1 MTYHFDYLL
10 LCLSTLFTLINPIG
24 IAPIFLTL
32 TERFSDSEQKTI
44 AKKGVLTGFIV
55 LITFAYLGSYVFALY
70 SISIDA
76 FRIMGGIIF
85 FRSGLKMLESIIART
100 RTTPAETEEGLEHDD
115 IAISPIGIPIVTGP
129 GAITAVMVLAGET
142 DGAQEQI
149 LLLLSITFVMLVTLT
164 VFLTA
169 PKIFNRLGKS
179 GARLIQRLM
188 GMILM
193 VIAVQF
199 IIDGISNVIVTILL
213 DIKP

>member
-1 MTYHFDYLL
+1 
-10 LCLSTLFTLINPIG
+10 
-24 IAPIFLTL
+24 
-32 TERFSDSEQKTI
+32 
-44 AKKGVLTGFIV
+44 
-55 LITFAYLGSYVFALY
+55 
-70 SISIDA
+70 
-76 FRIMGGIIF
+76 
-85 FRSGLKMLESIIART
+85 MLESIIART

-169 PKIFNRLGKS
+169 PKIFKRLGKS

-199 IIDGISNVIVTILL
+199 IIDGISNVIGIILL
-213 DIKP
+213 DIKS